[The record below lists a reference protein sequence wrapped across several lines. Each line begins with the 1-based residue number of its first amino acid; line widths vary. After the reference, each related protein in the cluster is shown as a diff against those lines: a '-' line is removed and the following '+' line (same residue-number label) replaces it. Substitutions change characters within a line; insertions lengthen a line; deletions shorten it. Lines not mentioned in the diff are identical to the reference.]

1 MRRMLAAA
9 LFIVVTAFSQTGW
22 CQSAQEPATQRPG
35 RDGGLPNF
43 NIYLPEGEVSLRIRK
58 LIKNVLFEAQ
68 GNYKFVDGDI
78 STFLRYKYYAHTFSY
93 RVSLFDS
100 LEFPDITN
108 SSREFERV
116 RGGLVLFEYPRN
128 YNNRYFVGFQADGL
142 SFGDV
147 TDPDNNKTNVYT
159 KLAYQFGTPFD
170 ERMNAIVGESRGRIV
185 PVLTAY
191 RDIGPQR
198 TGLAVALTQ
207 TLGIEGDFDYTRFE
221 TEALRRLDLTDT
233 SFLVSRA
240 HLGTMRKKR
249 LTGRPLGTPLE
260 ESFSVPYNELFKLGG
275 RDAMKGV
282 DDKHRG
288 SEELHLSNEFFFPIF
303 RNRNLRTYLLEWN
316 TLYAIGYAGAGS
328 LGFGAKTFTEVN
340 NFVLDGGLGAEASL
354 TVRDYNILLSLLYA
368 KTFKGPE
375 ELQGQEIR
383 FAVRTSR

>member
-1 MRRMLAAA
+1 MRRLLATG
-9 LFIVVTAFSQTGW
+9 LFIVVTAFPQAGWSQTTPD
-22 CQSAQEPATQRPG
+22 PAVQRPA
-35 RDGGLPNF
+35 RDSGLPNF

-108 SSREFERV
+108 SSREFDRV

-128 YNNRYFVGFQADGL
+128 YNNRYFVGFQAEGL

-191 RDIGPQR
+191 RDIGPQK
-198 TGLAVALTQ
+198 TGLAFALSQ

-221 TEALRRLDLTDT
+221 TEGLRRFDMTET
-233 SFLVSRA
+233 SFVVSRA

-249 LTGRPLGTPLE
+249 LSGRPPGTPIE
-260 ESFSVPYNELFKLGG
+260 ESFSVPFNELFKLGG

-282 DDKHRG
+282 DDRHRG
-288 SEELHLSNEFFFPIF
+288 SEELHLTNEYFFPVF
-303 RNRNLRTYLLEWN
+303 RNRNYKTWLFEWN
-316 TLYAIGYAGAGS
+316 NLYAIGYAGAGNV
-328 LGFGAKTFTEVN
+328 GFGASTFTKVN
-340 NFVLDGGLGAEASL
+340 NFVLDGGLGAEANM
-354 TVRDYNILLSLLYA
+354 TVRDYNILVSVIYA
-368 KTFKGPE
+368 KTFRGPE
-375 ELQGQEIR
+375 DLQGQEIR
-383 FAVRTSR
+383 FAIRTSR